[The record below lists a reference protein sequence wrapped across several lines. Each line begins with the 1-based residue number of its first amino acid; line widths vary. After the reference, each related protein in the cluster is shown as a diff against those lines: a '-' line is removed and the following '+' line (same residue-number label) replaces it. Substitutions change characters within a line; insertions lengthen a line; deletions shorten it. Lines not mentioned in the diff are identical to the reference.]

1 MFNQEKLSPRDLEL
15 LAAAVDQNLSAP
27 EQVEFNKR
35 LGESQHFAE
44 SYRQQQKMKQLMAQL
59 PTRSVPHNFTLTR
72 AEAKKAK
79 RSAFWQPMF
88 GWASAISALLFGVIF
103 GSELVFNNYSASPAL
118 MAKEAPSLNEAI
130 PMAAVRDEVETPP
143 VDVINWN
150 YSGFDGI
157 GGKGGA
163 GGISNS
169 GGYEINLFL
178 ASVPETAVE
187 DQVEEIAVS
196 SAPLDDQTSEA
207 PSEENF
213 EEAAPETREMPED
226 VMAEPMTIPEEAL
239 EEPLPLLGASPQEN
253 AEPHE
258 HEAPTIF
265 GIDPEKLGEVIKE
278 SDTFHVSA
286 LETSEAMPEI
296 KEVVPPSLRLG
307 LLISA
312 LLFGIIWLYLKFKR

>member
-1 MFNQEKLSPRDLEL
+1 
-15 LAAAVDQNLSAP
+15 
-27 EQVEFNKR
+27 
-35 LGESQHFAE
+35 
-44 SYRQQQKMKQLMAQL
+44 
-59 PTRSVPHNFTLTR
+59 
-72 AEAKKAK
+72 
-79 RSAFWQPMF
+79 
-88 GWASAISALLFGVIF
+88 
-103 GSELVFNNYSASPAL
+103 

-130 PMAAVRDEVETPP
+130 PMVAPMETGEAPP